1 MSFLLNNAPL
11 IHSRNLANTTWDST
25 SNSKFTL
32 TKGFPSK
39 FIGDEEQMHIPGIKL
54 PHLINVQSDST
65 KGLLSSK
72 SSITEVLNP
81 GQFS

>member
-1 MSFLLNNAPL
+1 MSFLLNNTPL
-11 IHSRNLANTTWDST
+11 IHSNTTWDNT

-39 FIGDEEQMHIPGIKL
+39 FIGDGVSNEQMHIQGVKL
-54 PHLINVQSDST
+54 PHLINLQSVSV
-65 KGLLSSK
+65 KGLLESK
-72 SSITEVLNP
+72 SSMTEVWNP